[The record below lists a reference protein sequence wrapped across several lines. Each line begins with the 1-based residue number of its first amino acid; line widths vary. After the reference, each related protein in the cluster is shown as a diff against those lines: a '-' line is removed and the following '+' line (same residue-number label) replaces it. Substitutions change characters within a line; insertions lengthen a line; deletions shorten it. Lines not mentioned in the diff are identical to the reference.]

1 MELHEA
7 NSILRSV
14 KSALSADGIKL
25 PPSADVD
32 GLMMLLDRLNCDKFL
47 AAKIKHARA
56 VSPDSSAYKR
66 AYWYIAFF
74 RALQAVKNGIAD
86 PVTSVSFMLL
96 HKNICGD
103 IDAEAGKPR
112 TTEMLTDG
120 SAHTDAKYI
129 TGSIKSIVAKMN
141 ETASSPT
148 ISKEDFAGHLTHYM
162 REFLIL
168 HPFER
173 GSEFAVR
180 IFMMVFCKIK
190 GFSLN
195 YHRSPASAIKT
206 AESTAF
212 SADDVTPLYKILVNC
227 LSYER
232 TAVQSAQARPAP
244 QTRRESISN
253 INIRRAAQKQ
263 KPADEYAA
271 TKTPRIPKQNNKV
284 NADDILKR
292 AIRLQQKISKLN
304 EQLTE
309 LIQPLNADQ
318 KPNDRQ
324 NKPK

>member
-1 MELHEA
+1 MELYEA

-25 PPSADVD
+25 PPSAEAD
-32 GLMMLLDRLNCDKFL
+32 GLMMLLDRLDCDKFL
-47 AAKIKHARA
+47 SSKIKHARA
-56 VSPDSSAYKR
+56 VAPDSSAYKR

-74 RALQAVKNGIAD
+74 RALQAVKNGIPD
-86 PVTSVSFMLL
+86 PVTSVSLMML

-103 IDAEAGKPR
+103 IDPEAGKPR
-112 TTEMLTDG
+112 TTEILTDG

-141 ETASSPT
+141 DTESSPA
-148 ISKEDFAGHLTHYM
+148 IGKEDFAGYLTHYM
-162 REFLIL
+162 RELLIL
-168 HPFER
+168 HPFEH
-173 GSEFAVR
+173 GSEFTVR
-180 IFMMVFCKIK
+180 IFMMVFCKLK

-195 YHRSPASAIKT
+195 YYRSPASAIKN
-206 AESTAF
+206 AESIAF

-232 TAVQSAQARPAP
+232 TTAQTATRSAP
-244 QTRRESISN
+244 QTRRESMSN

-263 KPADEYAA
+263 KSADETAA
-271 TKTPRIPKQNNKV
+271 SKTPRNSDR
-284 NADDILKR
+284 NAKINTDDILKR

-309 LIQPLNADQ
+309 LIQPLDAEQ
-318 KPNDRQ
+318 KPTD
-324 NKPK
+324 KPNRPK